1 MTAAR
6 RPAPSATRQ
15 HPAAAGRTRPSER
28 PARRDPRQC
37 KEDLDAYVKK
47 IVSSQTPADRQA
59 ARTAGMICSR
69 GNLRVR
75 FAGERGASC
84 GTQSGISAARA
95 AQAAGIQ
102 APGLRDVGAAADE
115 LGATA
120 GSVRETAAGAAEAV
134 NGAVT
139 EAATGVTESATGAA
153 ESVKQA

>member
-115 LGATA
+115 LCATA
-120 GSVRETAAGAAEAV
+120 GSVLETAAGAA
-134 NGAVT
+134 GAVT